1 LRQEAGSA
9 KLSGNSAKKPHE
21 IVMNVIGTKL
31 RTIWARNLAGRMHLL
46 EGIIVSGKTIHVAAA
61 GLLALGLATGFAF
74 AAADDAIKGRQGC
87 MKASGKMM
95 GDLVPMFKGEKP
107 YDKATVDAAI
117 AAHDAA
123 CAGWADWWGPD
134 TQKGE
139 TVETFA
145 KPEIWT
151 DPAGF
156 TAAGDAF
163 YAKFIAVKDST
174 DEASFKAAF
183 PAMGQGCGGCHEK
196 FRRPKG

>member
-1 LRQEAGSA
+1 
-9 KLSGNSAKKPHE
+9 
-21 IVMNVIGTKL
+21 MN
-31 RTIWARNLAGRMHLL
+31 L
-46 EGIIVSGKTIHVAAA
+46 EGMIVSGKMIYTVAAA
-61 GLLALGLATGFAF
+61 ALALCLGTGFAY

-87 MKASGKMM
+87 MKAQGKMM
-95 GDLVPMFKGEKP
+95 GVLAPMFKGEQP

-117 AAHDAA
+117 VAHDAA

-134 TQKGE
+134 SQKGE
-139 TVETFA
+139 TVETWA

-156 TAAGDAF
+156 TAVGDAF

-183 PAMGQGCGGCHEK
+183 PALGQACGGCHEK
-196 FRRPKG
+196 FRRPKD